1 MPPNPSPC
9 YYQYR
14 FISLLYLLK
23 PVIACTF
30 LSLHH
35 KLHCSMQYHHFCL
48 FQQCLRN
55 LKMLAKCISGCSML
69 PIMCILHQKIREK
82 IPISKSRQPDGGIS
96 HLEHENLLLHI
107 VRGGRG
113 EGSGDLSWKIRPCV
127 EDFLLVYLL
136 GLSRILCR

>member
-23 PVIACTF
+23 PVIACTS

-48 FQQCLRN
+48 FQQCLRT
-55 LKMLAKCISGCSML
+55 LKMLAKFISGCSIL

-82 IPISKSRQPDGGIS
+82 IPISESRQPDGGIF

-107 VRGGRG
+107 VKGGRG
-113 EGSGDLSWKIRPCV
+113 LEALAGKFDPVSNPHNRCITHFLS
-127 EDFLLVYLL
+127 FA
-136 GLSRILCR
+136 